1 VTGFYLAATV
11 VTLLQ
16 FFRVRERRLLL
27 LALLFG
33 NQALAFSR
41 EWWDPWQRA
50 FQIAS
55 AAAGLLLV
63 VVLSPRPLPRP

>member
-1 VTGFYLAATV
+1 MTGFYMAATV

-16 FFRVRERRLLL
+16 FFRLRERRLLL

-33 NQALAFSR
+33 TQALAFSR

-50 FQIAS
+50 FQLAS
-55 AAAGLLLV
+55 GAAGLLLV
-63 VVLSPRPLPRP
+63 VLLSPRPLPRT

>member
-1 VTGFYLAATV
+1 MTGFYLAATV

-33 NQALAFSR
+33 AQALAFTR
-41 EWWDPWQRA
+41 EWWDPMQRA
-50 FQIAS
+50 FQLAS
-55 AAAGLLLV
+55 GGAGLLLV
-63 VVLSPRPLPRP
+63 VLLSPRPLPRT